1 MAWYGHLEFYPFTAP
16 AYGLHMAFLVPGK
29 HSVPELYPFQAMT
42 LSLFYGGNRSRED

>member
-29 HSVPELYPFQAMT
+29 HSVPELYLF
-42 LSLFYGGNRSRED
+42 LSHDSVPVLWRK